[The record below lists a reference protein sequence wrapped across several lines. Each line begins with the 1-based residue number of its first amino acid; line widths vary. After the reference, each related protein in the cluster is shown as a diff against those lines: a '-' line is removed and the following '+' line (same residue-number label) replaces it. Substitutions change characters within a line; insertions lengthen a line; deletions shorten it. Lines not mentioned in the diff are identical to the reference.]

1 MPAMRL
7 IRPVFAACL
16 LSCTL
21 SASAQSLSD
30 SVAQIYRQ
38 YFLLNAQNQILQDS
52 LRRLQQAMGKVDA
65 NISGLNTDLSQ
76 SLQQVNRL
84 TRNDLL
90 SQEARLRNK
99 QEKIVATAR
108 FVRTAISSFDAIE
121 AALAQSDYLNDV
133 SQLNSPTNEDLGFSL
148 NEEIVTLLDETII
161 KKNPRFNDRNPEKF
175 RMMVRS
181 IIENPI
187 TTTLTSSIPALSS
200 IRAVVDLVSSV
211 SVREQNV
218 TVDDFSAFQQSLNK
232 YIQHYE
238 ALAQASYDFN
248 SNLDKLKVKTDA
260 LRTVLYNFTLERV
273 QALSPDAVPKDRA
286 YVLADLVST
295 YYADHLVGGE
305 VERIIR
311 GYQDGKGNVEYQ
323 KALNDSR
330 LNYPLYAVSQ
340 AQFIQQELESITNE
354 YISNYQLYHQ
364 RLRQILDNSK
374 PLSHDAGKVDK
385 KRQDLDGKL
394 DRLTSTFQRNVKV
407 REVLRALQ
415 EIPTY

>member
-1 MPAMRL
+1 MRL
-7 IRPVFAACL
+7 IRPFIAACL
-16 LSCTL
+16 LGCTL

-52 LRRLQQAMGKVDA
+52 LRRLQLAMGKVDA

-90 SQEARLRNK
+90 SQESRLRNK
-99 QEKIVATAR
+99 REKIVATAR
-108 FVRTAISSFDAIE
+108 FVRTAINSFDAIE

-273 QALSPDAVPKDRA
+273 QTLSPEAVPKDQT

-305 VERIIR
+305 VDRIIR
-311 GYQDGKGNVEYQ
+311 GYQDAKGSIDYQ

-364 RLRQILDNSK
+364 RLRQILDRSK
-374 PLSHDAGKVDK
+374 PLSHEVGKVDK
-385 KRQDLDGKL
+385 KRQDLDAKL
-394 DRLTSTFQRNVKV
+394 DRLISTFQRNVKV